1 MKAKVLA
8 EDRYR
13 ILAVV
18 EDDAC
23 PAEDFLILSDNYER
37 SRQGLI
43 SMLQAVAELGLGE
56 VSSKWFHEASKAQKI
71 YEFIKG
77 DLRLF
82 FFKGQ
87 GRDIAVCTCGV
98 VKKGQKAD
106 AAVVGRAASLR
117 NEYMAAAQSGN
128 LEIICDD

>member
-1 MKAKVLA
+1 MKVKVLA
-8 EDRYR
+8 EHQYR

-18 EDDAC
+18 EGEAC
-23 PAEDFLILSDNYER
+23 PAEDFLVLSDNYER
-37 SRQGLI
+37 SRQGLL
-43 SMLQAVAELGLGE
+43 SMLQAVAELGLAD
-56 VSSKWFHEASKAQKI
+56 VPSKWFHEASKPQRI

-82 FFKGQ
+82 FFKGD
-87 GRDIAVCTCGV
+87 GRDIAVCTGGV

-106 AAVVGRAASLR
+106 AASVALAAARR
-117 NEYMAAAQSGN
+117 NEYMAAAQGGN